1 MPRQAG
7 EYSVAARKG
16 RRTFRVSPWLT
27 VLTAV
32 ACALFV
38 SLGRWQLDRA
48 EQKRVLFEGFASGA
62 GSVQALPLSFEPVAR
77 YQRVSVSGRYDGARQ
92 FLLDNM
98 SHDGQPGFQVLTP
111 LVLDDGRVVIVN
123 RGFVA
128 FGTASRNERPPI
140 EVGGGQRRVAGR
152 ADSLPR
158 PAVEL
163 EAAAS
168 AGWPRVVSFPRS
180 ADLAAA
186 LGATVHPQVL
196 LLDAGEPEG
205 FLRAWTAPGLPP
217 DRHIGYAVQWFGFAA
232 AVAVIWLV
240 LGFRREEVQ

>member
-1 MPRQAG
+1 VVTTP
-7 EYSVAARKG
+7 G
-16 RRTFRVSPWLT
+16 RRTFKVSPWLT
-27 VLTAV
+27 VLTAA
-32 ACALFV
+32 ACALFI

-48 EQKRVLFEGFASGA
+48 EQKRVLFEGFDSGA
-62 GSVQALPLSFEPVAR
+62 GAAQALPPSFEPVER
-77 YQRVSVSGRYDGARQ
+77 YQRVTVSGRYDAARQ

-98 SHDGQPGFQVLTP
+98 SHEGQPGFQVLTP

-128 FGTASRNERPPI
+128 FGSASRNDRPPI
-140 EVGGGQRRVAGR
+140 EVGDGPRRVTGR

-163 EAAAS
+163 DPGIQ

-180 ADLAAA
+180 EDLAAA
-186 LGATVHPQVL
+186 LGARVHPQVV
-196 LLDAGEPEG
+196 LLDAGEPDG

-217 DRHIGYAVQWFGFAA
+217 DRHVGYAVQWFGFAVT
-232 AVAVIWLV
+232 VAVIWLV
-240 LGFRREEVQ
+240 LGFRREGVK